1 MSIKGVEK
9 LVEEMSG
16 GREPIK
22 TFGEKMKAELAEVD
36 MTDVA
41 VETGEDEA
49 GPDAVPDKPLTEG
62 LGTKLPQ
69 EEGEE

>member
-22 TFGEKMKAELAEVD
+22 TFGEKMKAELAGVKMID
-36 MTDVA
+36 RIGDI
-41 VETGEDEA
+41 
-49 GPDAVPDKPLTEG
+49 PSDAPVSAPPTAEQAE
-62 LGTKLPQ
+62 Q